1 MKYVYLLQSIGFPA
15 ERYIGITGDLN
26 RRLEEHN
33 SGKSNHTSRYRPWK
47 IVAAVRFEDDK
58 RAVAF
63 EKYLKSGSGRSFA
76 NRHLW

>member
-1 MKYVYLLQSIGFPA
+1 MKYVYLLRSTAFPA
-15 ERYIGITGDLN
+15 ERYIGITSDLN

-47 IVAAVRFEDDK
+47 IVTAVRFEDDE

-76 NRHLW
+76 KRHLW